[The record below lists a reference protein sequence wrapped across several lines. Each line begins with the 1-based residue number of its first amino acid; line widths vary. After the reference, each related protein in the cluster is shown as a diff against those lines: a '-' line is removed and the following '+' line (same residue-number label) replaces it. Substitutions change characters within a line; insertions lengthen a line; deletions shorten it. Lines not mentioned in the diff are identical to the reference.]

1 MTMSLSDAPDTTD
14 KTIKRVWIKDGKRK
28 MTSSDGMMH
37 IDAQQARKMFGKMKG
52 GKYSLKQ

>member
-1 MTMSLSDAPDTTD
+1 MSLSDAPDTTD